1 MSQIKTASFSML
13 KIKMSVLSVL
23 WQIKGARFIFIVTDQ
38 NCQLSIL
45 SQFKIGQ
52 FYIKCHRSKLPAFQC
67 WSKNVRFICFVADK
81 KKCQSYLHFCR
92 SKLPVLSS
100 LSHMKIGQ
108 FYIKCHRSKLP
119 AFHCWSWKMPVLSVL
134 LQLKRNASLIF
145 IVADQSCQFYLHC
158 HR

>member
-67 WSKNVRFICFVADK
+67 
-81 KKCQSYLHFCR
+81 
-92 SKLPVLSS
+92 
-100 LSHMKIGQ
+100 
-108 FYIKCHRSKLP
+108 
-119 AFHCWSWKMPVLSVL
+119 
-134 LQLKRNASLIF
+134 
-145 IVADQSCQFYLHC
+145 
-158 HR
+158 